1 MTQKPNH
8 LRIACLLFGSGLCAL
23 VYQTVWLREFRLIF
37 GASTAASA
45 AVLGIFMAGLGL
57 GSAVLGKRAEAAR
70 KPLEYYARLEILISL
85 SAALTPL
92 LFWLI
97 RNVYVATGGSMVLG
111 QTGAT
116 VVRLLLAGLV
126 LSVPTF
132 LMGGTLPAAAR
143 AAESEDDHGR
153 RRLALLYAC
162 NTFGAVAGAVI
173 STFFLIEH
181 LGNRQ
186 TLWLACGLNLLVAM
200 IARVLSRSLPEV
212 ESTTEAEKV
221 EQAQAAAAVPWKFAI
236 LAAAGV
242 GWAFMLMELV
252 WYRML
257 SPILGGST
265 FTFGLILAVALLGIG
280 LGGWLYALLR
290 SNTRPTANGFAATC
304 AIEALCISI
313 PFALGD
319 RLATMAM
326 QLRHLS
332 AFGFE
337 GYLFGWTV
345 VAMVVIL
352 PAAIVAGYQF
362 PMLIA
367 LLGSGREG
375 VGKHTGLTYAANT
388 TGAIVGSLG
397 GGFGLLPA
405 LSALGAWKLVV
416 ISLVVLAAIAVVVA
430 QRGRE
435 PWQWT
440 SIAASAAAVALL
452 FSMGPTA
459 AWRHSGIGAGR
470 GMLPAE
476 SLNTLRDF
484 QNGHRRSV
492 LWEAD
497 GVESSVAFSGQN
509 GISFVVN
516 GKVDGNSRGDAGT
529 QVMSGMIGALI
540 HPNPKR
546 ALVIGLGTGSSA
558 GWLASIPSME
568 RVDVVE
574 LEEIILH
581 AADVCSPVNQNVLK
595 NPKVHIHIGDAR
607 ETLLAGREK
616 YDVIFSE
623 PSNPYRAGIASLF
636 SKDFYEAVASRVAE
650 GGLFIQWAQLYDV
663 DAQAVQ
669 TVFATVGSVFP
680 HVETWHTQGRDIVLI
695 SSQQPVSHNIAQM
708 RERVQAEP
716 FRSALMNAWRV
727 DSVEGVLSHFLVD
740 DRLARAC
747 VESGAPVS
755 TDDRNHL
762 EFGFAR
768 SVGRGV
774 VRPWEMEIRTLAL
787 EKKWH
792 RPAVIKGEVDWEKV
806 DGHEISQRGMLR
818 FATPERAGE
827 SKELKARREWMGAFL
842 TNREQAAKLWKAQ
855 PFEPLGPYEVEM
867 LTLTLVDADMPEAN
881 RYIEMMRK
889 THPTEADALL
899 AVQMS
904 RANKGLEAV
913 AILERTFVA
922 WRNDA
927 WVSAGV
933 IDAALNLASAL
944 VKVSND
950 PAIAERICQSLK
962 EPFSLSFV
970 DGRRVQVLIEASQAT
985 GPKKHQ
991 YVAEVMRTLEP
1002 HVPWHKRT
1010 LEIRARAYQEVK
1022 DPRLDQALVEL
1033 REYLDNETPSFKA
1046 TLSIRKGEAAPEEPA
1061 NAPEPAP
1068 TENKAKPLEGA
1079 TASGGALSH

>member
-1 MTQKPNH
+1 
-8 LRIACLLFGSGLCAL
+8 
-23 VYQTVWLREFRLIF
+23 
-37 GASTAASA
+37 
-45 AVLGIFMAGLGL
+45 
-57 GSAVLGKRAEAAR
+57 
-70 KPLEYYARLEILISL
+70 
-85 SAALTPL
+85 
-92 LFWLI
+92 
-97 RNVYVATGGSMVLG
+97 
-111 QTGAT
+111 
-116 VVRLLLAGLV
+116 
-126 LSVPTF
+126 
-132 LMGGTLPAAAR
+132 
-143 AAESEDDHGR
+143 
-153 RRLALLYAC
+153 
-162 NTFGAVAGAVI
+162 
-173 STFFLIEH
+173 
-181 LGNRQ
+181 
-186 TLWLACGLNLLVAM
+186 
-200 IARVLSRSLPEV
+200 
-212 ESTTEAEKV
+212 
-221 EQAQAAAAVPWKFAI
+221 
-236 LAAAGV
+236 
-242 GWAFMLMELV
+242 V

-280 LGGWLYALLR
+280 LGGWMYALLR

-326 QLRHLS
+326 QLRYLS

-430 QRGRE
+430 QRERE

-440 SIAASAAAVALL
+440 SIAASIAAVALL
-452 FSMGPTA
+452 FSTGPTA

-470 GMLPAE
+470 GALPTQ
-476 SLNTLRDF
+476 SLNMLREF
-484 QNGHRRSV
+484 QNVHRRAI

-497 GVESSVAFSGQN
+497 GVESSVSLSGRD
-509 GISFVVN
+509 GVSFVVN

-529 QVMSGMIGALI
+529 QVMSGMLGALV

-546 ALVIGLGTGSSA
+546 AMVIGLGTGSTA

-574 LEEIILH
+574 LEEVILH

-636 SKDFYEAVASRVAE
+636 TKDFYEAVVGRVAE
-650 GGLFIQWAQLYDV
+650 GGFFIQWAQLYDV
-663 DAQAVQ
+663 DAEAVQ

-680 HVETWHTQGRDIVLI
+680 NVDTWHTQGRDIVLI
-695 SSQQPVSHNIAQM
+695 ATQKPVVLNITQM

-716 FRSALMNAWRV
+716 FRSALINAWRV
-727 DSVEGVLSHFLVD
+727 DSVEGVLGHYLVN
-740 DRLARAC
+740 DRLARTC
-747 VESGAPVS
+747 LESGAPIS

-787 EKKWH
+787 ENKWH
-792 RPAVIKGEVDWEKV
+792 RPVIANGEVDWEKV
-806 DGHEISQRGMLR
+806 DGHEISQRGVLG
-818 FATPERAGE
+818 FATPKRAGE
-827 SKELKARREWMGAFL
+827 SKELKARREWMELFL
-842 TNREQAAKLWKAQ
+842 TNRAQAAKAWQAQ
-855 PFEPLGPYEVEM
+855 PFEPLGPFEAEM
-867 LTLTLVDADMPEAN
+867 LARTLAEADLPEAS
-881 RYIEMMRK
+881 RFIEMIRK

-899 AVQMS
+899 ALQMS
-904 RANKGLEAV
+904 RMNKGSEAL

-933 IDAALNLASAL
+933 METALGLASAM
-944 VKVSND
+944 VKASGD
-950 PAIAERICQSLK
+950 PMVAERICLSLK
-962 EPFSLSFV
+962 ERFALSFAE
-970 DGRRVQVLIEASQAT
+970 GRRVHVLMEAAQAT

-1002 HVPWHKRT
+1002 HVPWQKRA
-1010 LEIRARAYQEVK
+1010 LEMRARAYQEVK
-1022 DPRLDQALVEL
+1022 DPRLEQALTEL
-1033 REYLDNETPSFKA
+1033 RDYLDNETPGFKA
-1046 TLSIRKGEAAPEEPA
+1046 TLAMMKGERAPEEPA
-1061 NAPEPAP
+1061 STPEPAP
-1068 TENKAKPLEGA
+1068 TENKVKPLEGA